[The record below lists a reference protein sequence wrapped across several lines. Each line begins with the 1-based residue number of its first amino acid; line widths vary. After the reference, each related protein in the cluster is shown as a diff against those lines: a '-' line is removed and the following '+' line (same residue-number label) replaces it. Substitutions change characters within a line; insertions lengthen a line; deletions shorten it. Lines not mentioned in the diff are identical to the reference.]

1 MLLHGWGT
9 EQPFAKLRGFPDF
22 EDFVSA
28 SSHCHVLL
36 FLWKL
41 WGADVCRQTRWIF
54 DICSMWPISIQ
65 EYQAFNGQQWLWD
78 CGLNSWCL
86 TMFVFPYF
94 FKGYNWISCN
104 WATFKML
111 VSELILY
118 CIFWKHLKALWNST
132 LYVMQRSF
140 WIKKHRDILDTDHR
154 YMKNVTTSTRCS
166 YLNWGDTK
174 KAGLCYFQ
182 DTESCREGLFKL
194 DWNVRPG
201 EFLGFFCWFKDSAP
215 GERDFQVRCVRRLP
229 VWCKPFATGTVLTM
243 TLLGGYCHPR
253 EAPYTAGPGH
263 ERWWLQWWGQHKLRA
278 SSEAVQSGHLASICF
293 RFDIPIFP
301 KLLSCFCVLNSS
313 RYQHGRH
320 LPVRLRGQ
328 TLQ

>member
-1 MLLHGWGT
+1 M
-9 EQPFAKLRGFPDF
+9 
-22 EDFVSA
+22 
-28 SSHCHVLL
+28 
-36 FLWKL
+36 
-41 WGADVCRQTRWIF
+41 
-54 DICSMWPISIQ
+54 
-65 EYQAFNGQQWLWD
+65 
-78 CGLNSWCL
+78 
-86 TMFVFPYF
+86 MFVFPYF

-104 WATFKML
+104 WANFKML
-111 VSELILY
+111 VSVSARVLQQELILY
-118 CIFWKHLKALWNST
+118 CTFWKHLKALWNST

-201 EFLGFFCWFKDSAP
+201 GFLGFFCWFKDSAP
-215 GERDFQVRCVRRLP
+215 EERDFQVRCVRRLP
-229 VWCKPFATGTVLTM
+229 VWCKPFATGTVLTL